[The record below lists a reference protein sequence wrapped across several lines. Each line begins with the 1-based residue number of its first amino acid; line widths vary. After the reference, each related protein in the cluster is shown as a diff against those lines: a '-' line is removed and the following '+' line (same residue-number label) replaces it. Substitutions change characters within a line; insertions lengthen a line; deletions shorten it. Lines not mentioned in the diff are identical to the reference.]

1 MTGARTRARSGWV
14 ALVVCVLLALGLTAV
29 TPDPATNVRRD
40 WVDGRVGQSVVE
52 PDLTTTVQQVRLAR
66 SASRSYGD
74 PFVSRQRL
82 VLVRLAVDVRHRQRL
97 FSRVTLLTTT
107 GLSYEPRDEFVS
119 QGLSTTQAGFTRTAT
134 LVFEVPPEHVPG
146 SRLVIDADGGA
157 FDFYT
162 RATRV
167 DLGLTAATAVDPG
180 AVRVPD
186 STVRVTG

>member
-14 ALVVCVLLALGLTAV
+14 ALVVCVLLALVLTAV

>member
-14 ALVVCVLLALGLTAV
+14 ALVVCVLLALVLTAV

-134 LVFEVPPEHVPG
+134 MVFEVPPEHVPG

-167 DLGLTAATAVDPG
+167 DLGLTAATAIDPG